1 MQYFKIGP
9 GRFVQYDEAAE
20 RARILARAELVAER
34 QALQERIATADP
46 NQPKTNA
53 EWIAWAKA
61 HYPYVDH
68 GAEIEALARIEAIL
82 EAIRDL

>member
-9 GRFVQYDEAAE
+9 GKFIMYDEATE
-20 RARILARAELVAER
+20 RARIILRADLLEQKYL
-34 QALQERIATADP
+34 LDERINEADP

-53 EWIAWAKA
+53 EWVAWAKA

-68 GAEIEALARIEAIL
+68 SAEIAELERVQAIIG
-82 EAIRDL
+82 AIKDL